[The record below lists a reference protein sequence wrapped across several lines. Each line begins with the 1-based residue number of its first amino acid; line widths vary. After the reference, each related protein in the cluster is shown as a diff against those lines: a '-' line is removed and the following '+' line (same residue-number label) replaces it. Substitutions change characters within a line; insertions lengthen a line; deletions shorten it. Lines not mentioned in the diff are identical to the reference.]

1 MLCCFRL
8 FTDSK
13 QHKACQLDMITLRN
27 HAPWSYMTWWRY
39 IFISYPWPWECYWH
53 DYCILYSL
61 MTSQALISKIHCTCT
76 LSASEKKDSMYHNG
90 QSRYVGEMVVHVVG
104 SFRSEVGY
112 VLCTLIL
119 NWVMLLEK
127 KTLFIIII
135 IKTIHFKFK
144 LFMMY
149 ILYSY

>member
-1 MLCCFRL
+1 
-8 FTDSK
+8 
-13 QHKACQLDMITLRN
+13 
-27 HAPWSYMTWWRY
+27 
-39 IFISYPWPWECYWH
+39 
-53 DYCILYSL
+53 